1 MKHSCRFTDKA
12 ALRRLS
18 GKIRKI
24 KDFTE
29 RRTREVREPF
39 PTTEIFDLSWPFRYR
54 CRSEEERKFLIGR
67 VRTYAFNRRRG
78 KFKLP
83 SRFSDLVDE
92 VSNSSKASIRRMIFK
107 VKPEVSAECRLLQ
120 STFSFANRML
130 SGRLW
135 RSSGKISE
143 DCARQVDTHRLAK
156 RDWPR
161 SAGSLWPSSPS
172 VPELIVMS
180 RSGKVPAPLL
190 RPRRVVNDHV
200 TLQDLFGDSG
210 LATRVVANNVVG
222 IRSSVYVP
230 RKFLPWFRY
239 RDGIL
244 FLTVR
249 YSIPIGLV
257 RFLLGEWKKNVH
269 NLWLRAKCHLKYYL
283 RLVPRS
289 HGKTMEALGGIDD
302 PKSINSSGN
311 GGGIPKPHR
320 MQVKPAAQRAPS
332 VDRTS
337 GTCRRT
343 QLAKLT

>member
-1 MKHSCRFTDKA
+1 MKHTCRFTDKA

-39 PTTEIFDLSWPFRYR
+39 PTAEIFDLSWPFHYR

-67 VRTYAFNRRRG
+67 VRTYAFSRRRG

-107 VKPEVSAECRLLQ
+107 VKPEVSAECRLLK
-120 STFSFANRML
+120 STFSYANRIL
-130 SGRLW
+130 SGCLW
-135 RSSGKISE
+135 KSSGNVSE
-143 DCARQVDTHRLAK
+143 DCARQVDCHRLAK

-161 SAGSLWPSSPS
+161 VTGSLWPSSPS

-180 RSGKVPAPLL
+180 RSGKVPDPLL
-190 RPRRVVNDHV
+190 RTRRVVNNHP
-200 TLQDLFGDSG
+200 TMQDLIGESG

-222 IRSSVYVP
+222 IRSSVHVP

-257 RFLLGEWKKNVH
+257 RLLLGEWKRNVH
-269 NLWLRAKCHLKYYL
+269 NLWLRTKCHLKYYL
-283 RLVPRS
+283 RLVPHSRS
-289 HGKTMEALGGIDD
+289 KTTEARRETVGVTPVDQ
-302 PKSINSSGN
+302 SGN
-311 GGGIPKPHR
+311 GGGIPKPTGF
-320 MQVKPAAQRAPS
+320 QVKPVRRRAPS
-332 VDRTS
+332 GDCSLT
-337 GTCRRT
+337 TCRRT
-343 QLAKLT
+343 QHAKLT